1 MHRLTPWVAC
11 HIALWCCA
19 VAAQQPGAPEGEY
32 QPAITRSEAAAD
44 PVEEV
49 QPPVYYLKDKSGK
62 LVPMFG
68 FTLEDFLRVYN
79 RMEGMGRQD
88 RPPRYVLQRMS
99 AVGTA
104 RANVAELTVRFDVL
118 LQSDAPVRVPLRMDR
133 AVLRG
138 KARYEGPGRQ
148 FLVFEE
154 DGEGGGEGYVSWIH
168 GKPGDEHH
176 ITLNVLV
183 PLVMVGDETRLR
195 LRVPRATQ
203 SELKLTV
210 PPADAVGKV
219 SEGATVR
226 TSPAGEG
233 ERRETEFTIVGLDGD
248 FALAW
253 HASDLTIATPPR
265 VLEAVGEVLVRLD
278 KDGVN
283 TEATL
288 RVRGHG
294 AALDGF
300 RVRLPKGAQL
310 LQGSP
315 SGYTPSGY
323 TVVPIKAGPEAS
335 RKGQVVQ
342 IKLSGKTADPPP
354 IRLAVRQPYT
364 EAADWVEL
372 AGFEVLGAARQSGHI
387 AVEVA
392 RGLYVLWGPRQNVR
406 QVDEVPDTLHHKDLL
421 AGFEYFSQPCSL
433 TAKVVPRRTHI
444 GVEPEY
450 LLLVDAK
457 QVRLEAT
464 LRYTVRGAKAFFLEV
479 ELSDWEIDEVGPE
492 SLVAVDA
499 VQASRSKVLWIPLSY
514 ASTGRMEV
522 TIQAHRPIPPGT
534 KSLRLTLPR
543 PRATSPGPAAVVVQ
557 PADNVQ
563 LTPDTEAMVGLVRQ
577 QVRPPMELPQ
587 PRQQDPLFYRGEGT
601 EAAFVADFRIRRRAI
616 TTGVT
621 SHVTLEGGGG
631 RVQQK
636 LAYRIDHE
644 PLEKF
649 TIDVP
654 RELAQSDALQ
664 FELDGKEISPTALA
678 DQPVNQVG
686 ADDPRRPVRMWIALP
701 PASQIGSGELVVRYP
716 LPPRKLTPKSEI
728 VRKIPLVMP
737 GEGDLSENRLIVTA
751 PPEFTL
757 RRREG
762 PWTVPDGHAG
772 APRREGG
779 LELSAPERTHEVV
792 LAVELEDRNTLAP
805 TIVRR
810 AWVQTWLTRTA
821 RQDRAVFRFSTS
833 RKEIE
838 LTIPDGA
845 ADQEVDLWL
854 DGKSV
859 MAKTAPDGS
868 LMVPL
873 SGEANNREHLLEATY
888 HFPDARPPRG
898 RFSVEIAGL
907 GRDAWVRRMYWQ
919 LILPRDEHVIAG
931 PEGLVHEFRWG
942 WDGVFW
948 GRTPLLEQPELETW
962 VGASRGKDQPE
973 AANCYLFS
981 SLGKIPPCTVR
992 TAGRSWIVLW
1002 ASLAALAAGLSL
1014 IYVPASRHPATLFVG
1029 AVLLVGAWVLF
1040 PEPTVLVLQAA
1051 SLGLVLALLAGLLQ
1065 RGLARRRRG
1074 VTLLGTSIS
1083 VLEKD
1088 STQTQYRP
1096 EMVGG
1101 EASTET
1107 AAHPPEQDDAS
1118 RGR

>member
-1 MHRLTPWVAC
+1 V
-11 HIALWCCA
+11 
-19 VAAQQPGAPEGEY
+19 
-32 QPAITRSEAAAD
+32 
-44 PVEEV
+44 PV
-49 QPPVYYLKDKSGK
+49 KAG
-62 LVPMFG
+62 
-68 FTLEDFLRVYN
+68 
-79 RMEGMGRQD
+79 
-88 RPPRYVLQRMS
+88 
-99 AVGTA
+99 A
-104 RANVAELTVRFDVL
+104 RA
-118 LQSDAPVRVPLRMDR
+118 S
-133 AVLRG
+133 
-138 KARYEGPGRQ
+138 
-148 FLVFEE
+148 
-154 DGEGGGEGYVSWIH
+154 
-168 GKPGDEHH
+168 
-176 ITLNVLV
+176 
-183 PLVMVGDETRLR
+183 
-195 LRVPRATQ
+195 
-203 SELKLTV
+203 
-210 PPADAVGKV
+210 
-219 SEGATVR
+219 
-226 TSPAGEG
+226 
-233 ERRETEFTIVGLDGD
+233 RE
-248 FALAW
+248 
-253 HASDLTIATPPR
+253 
-265 VLEAVGEVLVRLD
+265 
-278 KDGVN
+278 
-283 TEATL
+283 
-288 RVRGHG
+288 
-294 AALDGF
+294 
-300 RVRLPKGAQL
+300 
-310 LQGSP
+310 
-315 SGYTPSGY
+315 
-323 TVVPIKAGPEAS
+323 
-335 RKGQVVQ
+335 GQVVQ

-392 RGLYVLWGPRQNVR
+392 RGLYVLWGPRQRVR

-433 TAKVVPRRTHI
+433 TAKVVPRRPHI

-492 SLVAVDA
+492 SIVAVDA

-522 TIQAHRPIPPGT
+522 TIHAHRPIPPGT

-543 PRATSPGPAAVVVQ
+543 PLATSPGPAAVVVQ

-577 QVRPPMELPQ
+577 QVRPPMKLPQ
-587 PRQQDPLFYRGEGT
+587 PRQQAPLFYRGEGA
-601 EAAFVADFRIRRRAI
+601 EAAFVADFRVRRRTI

-621 SHVTLEGGGG
+621 SRIVLEDGGG

-654 RELAQSDALQ
+654 RELAQSDTLQ
-664 FELDGKEISPTALA
+664 FELDGQEVSPTVPAN
-678 DQPVNQVG
+678 QPVNQPVNQAG

-701 PASQIGSGELVVRYP
+701 RASRIGSGELVVRYP
-716 LPPRKLTPKSEI
+716 LPPRKRIPKSEM

-751 PPEFTL
+751 PPEFNV
-757 RRREG
+757 RHRGG
-762 PWTVPDGHAG
+762 PWTVLGGRAA
-772 APRREGG
+772 APRREGA
-779 LELSAPERTHEVV
+779 LELSSPERTPEVV
-792 LAVELEDRNTLAP
+792 LAIEFEDRNTLAP
-805 TIVRR
+805 TVVRR

-821 RQDRAVFRFSTS
+821 RQDRAAFRFTTS

-838 LTIPDGA
+838 LTLPDGA
-845 ADQEVDLWL
+845 VDQEVDLWL

-859 MAKTAPDGS
+859 MAKTAPDGR
-868 LMVPL
+868 LVVPL
-873 SGEANNREHLLEATY
+873 PGEANHREHLLEATY

-898 RFSVEIAGL
+898 RFSMEIARL
-907 GRDAWVRRMYWQ
+907 GRDAWVRRVYWQ

-931 PEGLVHEFRWG
+931 PEGFVHEFRWG

-962 VGASRGKDQPE
+962 VGTSHGKDQPE

-1002 ASLAALAAGLSL
+1002 ASLAALVAGLSL
-1014 IYVPASRHPATLFVG
+1014 IYVPASRHPTTLFVG
-1029 AVLLVGAWVLF
+1029 AVLLVGLWVLF

-1074 VTLLGTSIS
+1074 VTLLGASIS

-1096 EMVGG
+1096 ARVGG

-1118 RGR
+1118 RDR